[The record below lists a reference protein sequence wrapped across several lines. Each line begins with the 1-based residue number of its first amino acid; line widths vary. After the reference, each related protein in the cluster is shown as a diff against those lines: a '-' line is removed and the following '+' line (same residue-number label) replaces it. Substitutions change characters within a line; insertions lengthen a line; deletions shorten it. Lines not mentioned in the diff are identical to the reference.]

1 MFREAGSGG
10 RSVTEAGVEEE
21 EARGGTTAT
30 GERQDVWREKT
41 AADGNKRGVRRSR
54 ERRRDD

>member
-1 MFREAGSGG
+1 MFREAGSDG

-30 GERQDVWREKT
+30 GEWWDVGGK
-41 AADGNKRGVRRSR
+41 
-54 ERRRDD
+54 RRRRMGTKEE